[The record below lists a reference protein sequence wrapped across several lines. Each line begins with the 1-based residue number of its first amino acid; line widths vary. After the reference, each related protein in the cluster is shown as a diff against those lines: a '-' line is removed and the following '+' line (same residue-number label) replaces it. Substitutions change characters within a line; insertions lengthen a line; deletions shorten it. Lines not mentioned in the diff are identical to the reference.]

1 MPLFPTSPHHW
12 CFFSLRYNH
21 HNLLDIYSHLTNTAR
36 AAETKNFDET
46 KFVKTLR
53 DLPDILLA
61 EYPDLKLDDEEVAE
75 VSFETG
81 DQQANKRNLI
91 LKKIKSQLH
100 AILHDLFQSYENEYS
115 IFLPMSNCFEL
126 FGLDFLIDED
136 LNVHFLECNPGPD
149 FKQTGNNL
157 HSLINNLFEQVF
169 RLVLDNPHSP
179 LADIDSDEATAGRAS
194 RSYQEQDEANRDYL
208 SNLCPDM
215 TLVYSKEWSV
225 NQLKNSMSF
234 H

>member
-1 MPLFPTSPHHW
+1 M
-12 CFFSLRYNH
+12 
-21 HNLLDIYSHLTNTAR
+21 LDIYSHLTNTAR

-53 DLPDILLA
+53 ELPDILLA
-61 EYPDLKLDDEEVAE
+61 EYPNMKLDEEGGAA
-75 VSFETG
+75 SHGTS
-81 DQQANKRNLI
+81 DQQANKKNLI

-157 HSLINNLFEQVF
+157 HILIHNLFEQVF
-169 RLVLDNPHSP
+169 RLVLDNPQSP
-179 LADIDSDEATAGRAS
+179 LAELDSDEATASRAG
-194 RSYQEQDEANRDYL
+194 RSYQELDETNREYL

-225 NQLKNSMSF
+225 NQLKNNMSF